1 MLRDGSR
8 GAREDSVA
16 GVGGVAGGVAGGV
29 STADVAGVP
38 AGVSGVVS
46 TADVVSVAGG
56 VSTADVDGV
65 PAGVAGVVSTAD
77 VGGVPAG
84 VAGGV
89 STADVAGVPAGVAR
103 VGSGGGSVDAVG
115 VVGVGVGGGV
125 SGVLSLRRLGAGEL
139 LLLGREG
146 LVGVLG
152 DIERMVNRLAGYR
165 VEAVGALEA
174 LSDSGAAPD
183 ATPHLTLREAA
194 GVSDRE
200 ARQMLRA
207 ARKARK
213 HDTVLDALTSGDIN
227 AAQAEAISDARVPE
241 AVRAEL
247 AEAAAAQHTD
257 QTRHRVRE
265 AETQHGTESATQRA
279 KRQRA
284 ARAAGW
290 GRDHEGML
298 KLWARFDPETGA
310 HIEAALEQMRR
321 SYWNNDKQQRTDRR
335 TPAQRDADALAYAL
349 AGITHT
355 DADAQAVADLIART
369 RPNANNQPNTAQPR
383 TTQPGRTEP
392 DPMLPGPT
400 QPGRTEPDPTQPRT
414 TQPGRT
420 EPDPTQPDPT
430 QPRTTQPGPHR
441 TRTRHGCR
449 PADQPNPR
457 TRTATQPRT
466 TQPGRTEPGPAQPGR
481 GNPGTPALHPARS
494 DESPDQMRWL
504 PPAQINVLISL
515 ESLRAQTDQA
525 GVTDAGTELAPETVR
540 KLACDAE
547 IIPIILGG
555 TGGSAD
561 IGRARRTVPLRLRRL
576 LIARDRHCKWPG
588 CRVPPSRCDAHHII
602 HWTAKGPTNLANLVL
617 LCHTHHHHLHE
628 HSYQLI
634 SGPDGNWTPIRE
646 THQHANRTPKREAA
660 EPQPAKPQ
668 PTARHTRA
676 P

>member
-8 GAREDSVA
+8 GTPEDSVD
-16 GVGGVAGGVAGGV
+16 GVGGV
-29 STADVAGVP
+29 
-38 AGVSGVVS
+38 SGV
-46 TADVVSVAGG
+46 
-56 VSTADVDGV
+56 
-65 PAGVAGVVSTAD
+65 
-77 VGGVPAG
+77 
-84 VAGGV
+84 V

-115 VVGVGVGGGV
+115 VVGVGGGV

-200 ARQMLRA
+200 ARQMLRV

-247 AEAAAAQHTD
+247 AAAAASQHTD

-265 AETQHGTESATQRA
+265 AESEHGTESAAQRA

-355 DADAQAVADLIART
+355 DADAQAVAELIART

-383 TTQPGRTEP
+383 TTQPGTTQ
-392 DPMLPGPT
+392 PGPT
-400 QPGRTEPDPTQPRT
+400 QPGRTEPGRT
-414 TQPGRT
+414 EPGPTQPGRT
-420 EPDPTQPDPT
+420 EPG
-430 QPRTTQPGPHR
+430 RTEPGPTQPGP
-441 TRTRHGCR
+441 
-449 PADQPNPR
+449 
-457 TRTATQPRT
+457 TQPGRT
-466 TQPGRTEPGPAQPGR
+466 EPGRTEPGPTQPGRTEPGPTQPGPTQPGPTQPGPTQPGR
-481 GNPGTPALHPARS
+481 TEPGPTQPGPTQPGRTEPGRTEPGRTEPGRTEPGRTEPGPTRPGREDPGTPALHPARS

-515 ESLRAQTDQA
+515 ESLRGQADRA

-602 HWTAKGPTNLANLVL
+602 HWAAKGPTNLANLVL

-628 HSYQLI
+628 HGYQLI